1 MRCMTFWLRSPL
13 AARGV
18 AAVCLVLLL
27 STAHADSDHD
37 RARAALEAGQVLP
50 LRTLLGQLEREHPGQ
65 VLEVEL
71 EQSHG
76 RWVYEIKLLQPG
88 GRLARLEL
96 DARTGEVLR
105 ERARERRNH

>member
-1 MRCMTFWLRSPL
+1 MTHFPQSHLFVRS
-13 AARGV
+13 A
-18 AAVCLVLLL
+18 AAVGLALVLG
-27 STAHADSDHD
+27 TTHADDRDHD
-37 RARAALEAGQVLP
+37 RARAAVEAGQVLP

-71 EQSHG
+71 EQSQG

-105 ERARERRNH
+105 QHVREQRNP